1 MKGMNIVVLV
11 TLTTQQQEFGNNW
24 HISAATPS
32 AIIIYSLLKADV
44 LLKRAHVRSP
54 KAFFKLSAR

>member
-1 MKGMNIVVLV
+1 MNIVVLV
-11 TLTTQQQEFGNNW
+11 TLTTRQQEFGNNW

-32 AIIIYSLLKADV
+32 ANIIYSLLKADV
-44 LLKRAHVRSP
+44 LVKEHVRSP